1 VIATRFIYPEDV
13 DAPGDRVEMHALV
26 EYPWKLIAVEPRGG
40 ERVLELYRLDRDPAE
55 RHNLSRLE
63 STRAR
68 ELAVVLDRFLRN
80 QADARA
86 RFTALH
92 GLAPPWRVG
101 PTRDLVDQLRSLGY
115 VR

>member
-1 VIATRFIYPEDV
+1 VIATRFVYPEDV
-13 DAPGDRVEMHALV
+13 DAQGDRVEMHALV
-26 EYPWKLIAVEPRGG
+26 EYPWKLIAIEPRGT

-55 RHNLSRLE
+55 RQNLSGSE
-63 STRAR
+63 SSRAR
-68 ELAVVLDRFLRN
+68 ALASVLDRFLHN

-92 GLAPPWRVG
+92 GSAQPSRVR